1 MKVSQQA
8 SRASLPGMIR
18 CGLIALCLSAPSDRG
33 W

>member
-18 CGLIALCLSAPSDRG
+18 CGLIALCLSVALGRG

>member
-18 CGLIALCLSAPSDRG
+18 CSLIALCLSRPGHG